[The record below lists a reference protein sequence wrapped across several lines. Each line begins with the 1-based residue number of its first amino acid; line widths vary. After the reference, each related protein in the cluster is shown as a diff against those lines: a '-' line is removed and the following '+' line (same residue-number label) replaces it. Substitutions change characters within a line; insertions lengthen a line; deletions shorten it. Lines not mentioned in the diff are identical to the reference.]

1 MAPEAHTLASRYGLW
16 FAAVISGT
24 LFPTMDVGARNTVVC
39 NVASESV
46 VAYAAGSDRY
56 AARVESGSG
65 EPRYLV
71 VRRMST
77 GEPLDDVAC
86 VQGGRCELT
95 DALGMRACSFTSVHS
110 SRITHGL
117 VLEASPEGAA
127 SVTEGSSAA
136 GKGRWV
142 LAQEAKGGHVSL
154 LRLRGAA
161 DLEVRSVRI
170 VGQRVL
176 VVIRETRGAPPC
188 EATRERIVVL
198 DEAEL
203 RPGRARLEQAH
214 ADVDVDAELSTE
226 PLPPP
231 RFAPPF
237 RPVPTRTVVNAA
249 RSAIA
254 TGMERLAACWI
265 QHNAAAM
272 SRRARLALHRQLS
285 VDRDLAPLARLA
297 SDPIGAPVRRRHHA
311 VTTDVR

>member
-1 MAPEAHTLASRYGLW
+1 
-16 FAAVISGT
+16 V
-24 LFPTMDVGARNTVVC
+24 DVAARNAVVC
-39 NVASESV
+39 NVSTETV

-56 AARVESGSG
+56 AARVEGGAG

-86 VQGGRCELT
+86 VKGGRCELT
-95 DALGMRACSFTSVHS
+95 DALGMRACSFTSVRS
-110 SRITHGL
+110 SRVTHGL

-127 SVTEGSSAA
+127 SAAEGSAAA
-136 GKGRWV
+136 GKGSWV

-154 LRLRGAA
+154 LRLRGGG
-161 DLEVRSVRI
+161 DLELRSVRI

-176 VVIRETRGAPPC
+176 VVIRETRGAAPC
-188 EATRERIVVL
+188 GATRERIVVL

-203 RPGRARLEQAH
+203 RPGRARIEQAH

-226 PLPPP
+226 ALPPP

-249 RSAIA
+249 RSAVA
-254 TGMERLAACWI
+254 TGMGRLAACWI

-272 SRRARLALHRQLS
+272 SPRARLALHRQLS
-285 VDRDLAPLARLA
+285 GDRDLAPFAQLA
-297 SDPIGAPVRRRHHA
+297 SDPIGAPLRRRHRA
-311 VTTDVR
+311 VTADVR

>member
-1 MAPEAHTLASRYGLW
+1 VVSGAL
-16 FAAVISGT
+16 FATVNAGERNAV
-24 LFPTMDVGARNTVVC
+24 AC
-39 NVASESV
+39 NIATESV

-56 AARVESGSG
+56 AARVEGGAG

-86 VQGGRCELT
+86 VKGGRCELT
-95 DALGMRACSFTSVHS
+95 DALGMRACSFTLVHS
-110 SRITHGL
+110 SRVSHGL
-117 VLEASPEGAA
+117 VLEEAPKGAA
-127 SVTEGSSAA
+127 GAAEELGAA

-154 LRLRGAA
+154 LLLRAEGN
-161 DLEVRSVRI
+161 LELRAVRI
-170 VGQRVL
+170 VGQHVL
-176 VVIRETRGAPPC
+176 VVIHETRGVPPC
-188 EATRERIVVL
+188 AATRERIVVL

-214 ADVDVDAELSTE
+214 AEMDIDAELSTE

-237 RPVPTRTVVNAA
+237 RPMPTRTVVNAA
-249 RSAIA
+249 RSAVA

-265 QHNAAAM
+265 QNNAAAM
-272 SRRARLALHRQLS
+272 SSRARLALHRQLS
-285 VDRDLAPLARLA
+285 GDHDLAPFAELAR
-297 SDPIGAPVRRRHHA
+297 DPVGAPLRRTHHVVIA
-311 VTTDVR
+311 HAH